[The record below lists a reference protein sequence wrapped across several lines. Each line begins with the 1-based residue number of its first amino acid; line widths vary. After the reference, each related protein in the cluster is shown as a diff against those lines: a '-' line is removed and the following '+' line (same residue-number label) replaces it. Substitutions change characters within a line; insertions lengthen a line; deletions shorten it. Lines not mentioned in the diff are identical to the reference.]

1 MYNGWWSIKENIHGN
16 VVFLNISKD
25 LQDLFFLGF
34 QLKLFMKLMM
44 KLTIRCIQQCHLEMA
59 PFLNQ
64 GHFEDLEASLSK

>member
-44 KLTIRCIQQCHLEMA
+44 KLTI
-59 PFLNQ
+59 NTTW
-64 GHFEDLEASLSK
+64 SLSIIIKNRVESMRMI